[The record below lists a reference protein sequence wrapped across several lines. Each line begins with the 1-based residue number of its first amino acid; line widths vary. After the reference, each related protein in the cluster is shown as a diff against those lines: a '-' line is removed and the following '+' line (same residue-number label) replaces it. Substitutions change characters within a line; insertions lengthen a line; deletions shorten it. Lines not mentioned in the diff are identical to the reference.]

1 MRKSATR
8 TGQSET
14 TMQMSRDE
22 GIWLS
27 HPDHTPTTVTR
38 ERVIELAD
46 MLAKGKSRPTMIK
59 YITENYGVT
68 PRTAGDYY
76 EAAVRYLVPED
87 WQSFR
92 DEVIA
97 KNIQSLQYIVEKTM
111 EKENYKLATE
121 AINTLNKIFNGGN
134 QVTIAKDN
142 NNNEVI
148 QIKFE

>member
-1 MRKSATR
+1 MGKSATK

-22 GIWLS
+22 GIWLD
-27 HPDHTPTTVTR
+27 PGHTPTTITR
-38 ERVIELAD
+38 ERVIELSQ
-46 MLAKGKSRPTMIK
+46 MLAKGKSRPTLIK
-59 YITENYGVT
+59 YITENYGIT
-68 PRTAGDYY
+68 PGMADKYY